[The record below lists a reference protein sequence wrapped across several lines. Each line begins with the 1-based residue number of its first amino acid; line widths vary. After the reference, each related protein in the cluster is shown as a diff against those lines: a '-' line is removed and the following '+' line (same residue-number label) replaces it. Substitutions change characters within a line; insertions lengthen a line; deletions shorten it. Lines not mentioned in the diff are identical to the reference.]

1 MEGKMKHRF
10 TRFILTAGLS
20 GLLGSLVL
28 SAQGQREKA
37 DIPFAFQTTDRTLP
51 AAEYAVEETSSKGIF
66 KLSDTSGHALFVASH
81 PIDTGAPGNPRLL
94 FRCYG
99 SERMLSQVWTNN
111 GSGYSVNEPAAEK
124 NLRRQVKIAS
134 VVSVAL
140 HR

>member
-1 MEGKMKHRF
+1 MKHRF

-37 DIPFAFQTTDRTLP
+37 EIPFAFQTSDRTLP
-51 AAEYAVEETSSKGIF
+51 AGEYIVEETSSNGIF
-66 KLSDTSGHALFVASH
+66 KLSDSSGHSLFVTAH
-81 PIDTGAPGNPRLL
+81 PNDTGEPGNPRLL

-99 SERMLSQVWTNN
+99 NERMLSQVWTNN
-111 GSGYSVNEPAAEK
+111 GSGYSLNESAAEK
-124 NLRRQVKIAS
+124 NLRRQLKIAS
-134 VVSVAL
+134 VVSVSL